1 MNKENILIQN
11 PGIQKKINSSLNH
24 EIWPLENF
32 LMIVVNDKSGK
43 FLDDD
48 LKIFAFNR
56 FYLADHDLNSE
67 NAVTFIRHEN
77 VNFANSIIS
86 DFDETPTSTK
96 NIDQKSIGTCCKK
109 HSKPL
114 KDIDFRFNQD
124 FLENVEEVE
133 CKTLSNKVFMEK
145 FVLTKTP
152 VKLKRCFYERSIQLA
167 EIFPAEE
174 GNAGDKTLWTDIKHN
189 ILNNNGTYQISM
201 IKARLSSN
209 QSSILDT
216 LYLFPE
222 MDKYTKD
229 FVNHNNSTEFNFYS
243 MGMGQVLEKNI
254 TDQFYYLHKGSQW
267 LTIIPPTR
275 ISQVIKKN
283 IEYTYLFKT
292 EIIMIFPSFS

>member
-43 FLDDD
+43 FLNDD
-48 LKIFAFNR
+48 LKIFASNR

-96 NIDQKSIGTCCKK
+96 NIDQKSIATCCKK

-124 FLENVEEVE
+124 FLENVEEIE

-152 VKLKRCFYERSIQLA
+152 VKLKRCFHERSIQFA

-174 GNAGDKTLWTDIKHN
+174 GNAGNKTLWTDIKHN
-189 ILNNNGTYQISM
+189 ILNNNDTHQIPM

-222 MDKYTKD
+222 MDKYTKY

-254 TDQFYYLHKGSQW
+254 TDQFYYLYKGSQW

-275 ISQVIKKN
+275 VSQVSKKN
-283 IEYTYLFKT
+283 IEY
-292 EIIMIFPSFS
+292 S

>member
-32 LMIVVNDKSGK
+32 HMIVNDKSGK
-43 FLDDD
+43 FLNDD
-48 LKIFAFNR
+48 LKIFASNR

-77 VNFANSIIS
+77 VNFTNSIIS

-152 VKLKRCFYERSIQLA
+152 VKLKRCFHERSIQLA

-174 GNAGDKTLWTDIKHN
+174 GNAGDKALWTDIKHN
-189 ILNNNGTYQISM
+189 ILSNNGTHQIPM
-201 IKARLSSN
+201 IKAHLSSN

-222 MDKYTKD
+222 MDKYTKY

-254 TDQFYYLHKGSQW
+254 IDQFYYLHKGSQW

-275 ISQVIKKN
+275 VSQVSKKY
-283 IEYTYLFKT
+283 IECSYLFKT
-292 EIIMIFPSFS
+292 EIIIIFPSFS